1 MAENVYILR
10 VRLSWAKGV
19 WREIAILGK
28 QTLTELHRAILE
40 AFEWTDNDDYSFY
53 LGDDIRDKGM
63 LLSPALEDRNPEHI
77 TIDDLELEED
87 LIFIYVFGE
96 GERNQFIIKVM
107 TIEDPES
114 GTTYPDVV
122 DEKGE
127 SPDQELAYLED

>member
-1 MAENVYILR
+1 MSENVYILR

-19 WREIAILGK
+19 WREIAILGS

-40 AFEWTDNDDYSFY
+40 AFEWTDEDAYCFY
-53 LGDDIRDKGM
+53 LGDDIRDKAT
-63 LLSPALEDRNPEHI
+63 LLSPALDDRNPEQI
-77 TIDDLELEED
+77 KIDEIDLEEE
-87 LIFIYVFGE
+87 LVFIYVYGE

-107 TIEDPES
+107 SIEDPEA